1 MPYFARIV
9 DDAFKPLTLCILG
22 PTAGGKSAVAMALA
36 EALAQRALG
45 GAANA
50 GAEII
55 SADSMQ
61 IYRGM
66 DVGTAKPSTEERAL
80 VRHHLIDIADPHVG
94 GFTLAD
100 WLTGAQAA
108 VRDIHARGKHAI
120 VVGGTNLYMKA
131 LIEGMFAGPPVDDA
145 LRAALELQPTE
156 MLRRELEQ
164 ADPVAAARIH
174 PNDRRRTIRAV
185 EVHRQ
190 TGEPISALQSQW
202 RAQPQELPA
211 GWHVIGLDW
220 SVEAINRRINQ
231 RVAAMFDVGLVAE
244 VTRLAAAGPLSR
256 QAVEAVGYY
265 EVLLHLAGQCTLD
278 EASEAIKVRTR
289 RYAKQQRTWLRR
301 FRAVPGS
308 TWIEADTVSPADA
321 TDHVLKNIFRNQ
333 P

>member
-1 MPYFARIV
+1 MPYFARTV
-9 DDAFKPLTLCILG
+9 DNDFKPLTLCILG
-22 PTAGGKSAVAMALA
+22 PTAGGKSALAMALA
-36 EALAQRALG
+36 KALAHRAARSG
-45 GAANA
+45 GAASA

-66 DVGTAKPSTEERAL
+66 DVGTAKPPAEERAL
-80 VRHHLIDIADPHVG
+80 VRHHLIDIADPHLG

-202 RAQPQELPA
+202 RAQPQELPE
-211 GWHVIGLDW
+211 GWHLIGLDW
-220 SVEAINRRINQ
+220 SVEGINKRINT
-231 RVAAMFDVGLVAE
+231 RVAAMFDE
-244 VTRLAAAGPLSR
+244 VTALAAAGPLSR

-265 EVLLHLAGQCTLD
+265 EVLLHLAGQCTLE
-278 EASEAIKVRTR
+278 EAAEAMKVRTR

-301 FRAVPGS
+301 FRIVPGS
-308 TWIEADTVSPADA
+308 TWIEADTVTPNAA
-321 TDHVLKNIFRNQ
+321 IDHVLKNIFRNQ